1 MNGCGELS
9 TRCCESSEILPFGPP
24 RSTGG
29 RWAKI
34 SPLSVPLW
42 ITLEQALPLSKRVR
56 KNEGKSQRF
65 G

>member
-1 MNGCGELS
+1 MHKVLGELRDVS
-9 TRCCESSEILPFGPP
+9 LGPP

-34 SPLSVPLW
+34 SPLFAPLW

-56 KNEGKSQRF
+56 KKEGKSQRF